1 MSDTPETAHPQAP
14 LASRCFAT
22 PLKGAPLVA
31 GGAPATAVARM
42 AGSAALWGC
51 KNWSRTWSFASGPS
65 GAMARVLPLVPS
77 GRAEKR
83 RAGGG
88 HGLRSKTML
97 RALTRCG
104 CPSGAPFGARSEF
117 RNAAPRPSIAGCPQ
131 RSAGTRQVGS
141 PFFCLLF
148 FGEAKKS
155 RCAAGRTSRPAT
167 IPKDARAGNQTSVEQ
182 GFDKLS
188 PNGRCHS
195 SGRWDSERNQPP
207 ALSQQAQTAI
217 KSEVNQAAQP
227 QVSTSTR
234 LLAPRRI
241 DHFVE
246 P

>member
-131 RSAGTRQVGS
+131 RSAGTRQVRS
-141 PFFCLLF
+141 PFLCLLS
-148 FGEAKKS
+148 FGEAKES

-188 PNGRCHS
+188 PNGRCRS
-195 SGRWDSERNQPP
+195 NQAGNSEPNQTPAQAQRPQPAMTSIAPP
-207 ALSQQAQTAI
+207 A
-217 KSEVNQAAQP
+217 P
-227 QVSTSTR
+227 RST
-234 LLAPRRI
+234 
-241 DHFVE
+241 
-246 P
+246 

>member
-31 GGAPATAVARM
+31 GGTPATAVARM

-65 GAMARVLPLVPS
+65 GAMAPVLPFVPS

-83 RAGGG
+83 RAWGGRG
-88 HGLRSKTML
+88 HRRMAAL

-104 CPSGAPFGARSEF
+104 CSSGAPFGAHSEF
-117 RNAAPRPSIAGCPQ
+117 RSAVPCPSIPGCPQ
-131 RSAGTRQVGS
+131 RSEGTRQVGS
-141 PFFCLLF
+141 PFLCLLS
-148 FGEAKKS
+148 FGEAKES

-188 PNGRCHS
+188 PNGRCHPGRRCD
-195 SGRWDSERNQPP
+195 SGQNQPP

-217 KSEVNQAAQP
+217 KSEVNQSAQP
-227 QVSTSTR
+227 QVSTATR

>member
-31 GGAPATAVARM
+31 GGTPATAVARM

-51 KNWSRTWSFASGPS
+51 KSWSRTWSFASGPS

-77 GRAEKR
+77 GRAEKG
-83 RAGGG
+83 RAWGG

-97 RALTRCG
+97 RVLTRCG
-104 CPSGAPFGARSEF
+104 CPSGAPFGAHSEF
-117 RNAAPRPSIAGCPQ
+117 RSAVPCPSIPGCPQ
-131 RSAGTRQVGS
+131 RSEGTRQVGS
-141 PFFCLLF
+141 PFLCLLS
-148 FGEAKKS
+148 FGEAKES

-195 SGRWDSERNQPP
+195 SGRWDSERNQPR

-217 KSEVNQAAQP
+217 KSEVNRAAQP
-227 QVSTSTR
+227 QVSIGACS
-234 LLAPRRI
+234 LAPPRI